1 MKNLNGYGTMKKT
14 QSRRISMFTDVVAK
28 YYEKELDY
36 NCAETML
43 YAANEYYELNLSKDA
58 MKTVA
63 SFGGGMAIGN
73 VCGAITGCLAALGVI
88 FTKEKAHESDKI
100 KILTK
105 RFIESFGKRFG
116 YIDCA
121 PLKDVYKTEEKRC
134 SDMIVAAAEIMEEV
148 VAYGKTIE

>member
-1 MKNLNGYGTMKKT
+1 ML
-14 QSRRISMFTDVVAK
+14 IDVATK
-28 YYEKELDY
+28 YYEKERNY

-43 YAANEYYELNLSKDA
+43 YAANEYYDLNLSKDA
-58 MKTVA
+58 LKTMG

-88 FTKEKAHESDKI
+88 FVEEKAHESDKI
-100 KILTK
+100 KIITK
-105 RFIESFGKRFG
+105 RFIENFGKQFG

-134 SDMIVAAAEIMEEV
+134 EDMIFAAAEIMEEV
-148 VAYGKTIE
+148 VVYGKTLE

>member
-1 MKNLNGYGTMKKT
+1 
-14 QSRRISMFTDVVAK
+14 MFNDVVSK

-58 MKTVA
+58 LKTMA

-73 VCGAITGCLAALGVI
+73 VCGAITGCLAAIGVI
-88 FTKEKAHESDKI
+88 FTKEKAHESDKT
-100 KILTK
+100 KILSK
-105 RFIESFGKRFG
+105 RFFESFGKRFG

-121 PLKDVYKTEEKRC
+121 PLKDVYQTEEKRC
-134 SDMIVAAAEIMEEV
+134 SDMIFAAGEILEEV
-148 VAYGKTIE
+148 VAYGKTLE